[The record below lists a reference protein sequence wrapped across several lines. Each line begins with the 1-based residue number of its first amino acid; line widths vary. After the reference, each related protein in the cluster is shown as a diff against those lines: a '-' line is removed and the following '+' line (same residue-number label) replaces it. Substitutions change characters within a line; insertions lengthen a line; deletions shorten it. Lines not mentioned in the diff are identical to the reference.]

1 MAHPGDT
8 RHSEGAVV
16 SEMAKSRKRSAG
28 FSGTVDATARKS
40 DGHILRVT
48 VQTVFERV
56 PWFTKTLRRRFSHL
70 LRQWQ
75 LSTVKTLRR
84 HGIIDGFARR

>member
-1 MAHPGDT
+1 M
-8 RHSEGAVV
+8 

-28 FSGTVDATARKS
+28 FSGAADATARTS

-48 VQTVFERV
+48 GTVFERV
-56 PWFTKTLRRRFSHL
+56 PWLTKTLRRRFSHM

-75 LSTVKTLRR
+75 PSTVKTLRR
-84 HGIIDGFARR
+84 HGKNDSCVRR